1 INHTLL
7 IILLLGAMIRLLPG
21 FYLDDMLYVKEGE
34 TKTEH
39 GTDRGYYIKNND
51 FIYEEYDQKSQSN
64 SNPESIDPSLN
75 KIAKNYETKATLY
88 KNSQEE
94 VIGSDANLKEVASDS
109 IKVNHP
115 LKYDHLQFY
124 QSSFD
129 NSLLKDMTFNLKTKD
144 GKPLG
149 KPFTVNLES
158 PKKTY
163 KITDDL
169 TVKLRSYAPDYEK
182 IENGVLAT
190 KSPNP
195 NNPAFVFEVTD
206 KGKQSEFSFLR
217 IKESQDI
224 SKDNKYDVKFAN
236 ATNQW
241 ATVLAVKKDLTLP
254 ILFTGFVIFLLG
266 LAVGSYINHRRI
278 WINTDNGEFNI
289 AAHTNKNYY
298 GFSKEINQVL
308 DKHHISHIED
318 TKQDIHESKEANN
331 G

>member
-1 INHTLL
+1 
-7 IILLLGAMIRLLPG
+7 M
-21 FYLDDMLYVKEGE
+21 
-34 TKTEH
+34 
-39 GTDRGYYIKNND
+39 KNND

-64 SNPESIDPSLN
+64 TNPESIDPSLN

-88 KNSQEE
+88 KNSKQD
-94 VIGSDANLKEVASDS
+94 VIGSDANLKEVKSDS

-115 LKYDHLQFY
+115 LTYDNLQFY

-129 NSLLKDMTFNLKTKD
+129 NSLLKEMTFNLKTKD
-144 GKPLG
+144 GKELG
-149 KPFTVNLES
+149 ESFTVNLDN
-158 PKKTY
+158 PKKEY
-163 KITDDL
+163 KVGNDY

-190 KSPNP
+190 KTPNP
-195 NNPAFVFEVTD
+195 NNPAFVFEVNK
-206 KGKQSEFSFLR
+206 KGEKPEFSFLR

-224 SKDNKYDVKFAN
+224 SENNQYEVKFAN

-254 ILFTGFVIFLLG
+254 ILLTGFIIFLIG
-266 LAVGSYINHRRI
+266 LAVGSYINHRRV
-278 WINTDNGEFNI
+278 WVSANDGEFNI
-289 AAHTNKNYY
+289 AGHTNKNYY

-308 DKHHISHIED
+308 DKHNIQHIVD
-318 TKQDIHESKEANN
+318 TKEDSHESKEANN